1 MPTPFNPESSKDLS
15 KIKEKL
21 RARENKRIL
30 NKYNMQNNNNSDSK
44 TFEWIFVLIVLIVLG
59 IAFIFGFEDFVIDWI
74 LR

>member
-59 IAFIFGFEDFVIDWI
+59 IAFIFGFEDFVLDWI
-74 LR
+74 MR

>member
-21 RARENKRIL
+21 RALENKRIL

-44 TFEWIFVLIVLIVLG
+44 LSN
-59 IAFIFGFEDFVIDWI
+59 GFSY
-74 LR
+74 